1 MEDAAEDIDDQEPRA
16 FRALDHRGAAA
27 RRAGGIVGR
36 PGRGAGLALDEHERF
51 ALVEGVIAERHRI
64 DADGA
69 EFLEDRFGE
78 AEAASGVLAV
88 DDDEIEPP
96 AGAKE
101 GNLLQD
107 GGAAR
112 SPNDVANEQEA
123 DHRAGTRMVS

>member
-1 MEDAAEDIDDQEPRA
+1 MAGRIE
-16 FRALDHRGAAA
+16 A
-27 RRAGGIVGR
+27 R
-36 PGRGAGLALDEHERF
+36 LALDEDERF

-78 AEAASGVLAV
+78 AEAARRVLTV

-112 SPNDVANEQEA
+112 SPDDVADEEQA
-123 DHRAGTRMVS
+123 NHRSRTRMVS